1 MCDFLKSLSESPGN
15 VWESLR
21 LEAWVGHELVGMVGF
36 NLIDVIKYDE
46 SRSLNYVV
54 QFPYFITPMLLPS
67 FLNTSGL
74 GNLWTSFWMITV
86 LSWEK
91 NGEKRLNFTMLGSD
105 FMHFD
110 RFIATLCPSHST
122 FNYKNFMINRNNLFL
137 QSCKK
142 LDFHLAW
149 LSSY

>member
-1 MCDFLKSLSESPGN
+1 LCDFLKSLSESPGN

-46 SRSLNYVV
+46 SRSLNHVV

-74 GNLWTSFWMITV
+74 GNL
-86 LSWEK
+86 
-91 NGEKRLNFTMLGSD
+91 
-105 FMHFD
+105 
-110 RFIATLCPSHST
+110 
-122 FNYKNFMINRNNLFL
+122 
-137 QSCKK
+137 
-142 LDFHLAW
+142 
-149 LSSY
+149 